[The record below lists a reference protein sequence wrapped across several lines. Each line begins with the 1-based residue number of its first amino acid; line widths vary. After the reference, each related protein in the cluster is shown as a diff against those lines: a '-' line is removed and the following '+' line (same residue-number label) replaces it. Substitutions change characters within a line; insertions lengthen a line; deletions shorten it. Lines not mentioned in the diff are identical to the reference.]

1 MTEIIIS
8 IILGVSAL
16 AVFVASIFS
25 FNEKGFLFNNAYIFA
40 SPQEREKLN
49 KKPLYRQT
57 AVILLMISAI
67 LLLNAAEVLLKTGWL
82 FYVVM
87 AVAAGTL
94 IFAIISSI
102 YISKNS
108 K

>member
-1 MTEIIIS
+1 MLEIIIS

-16 AVFVASIFS
+16 AVFAASIFS

-67 LLLNAAEVLLKTGWL
+67 LLLNAAEVLLKTDWL
-82 FYVVM
+82 FYAVM